1 MANPVANAYT
11 YSQVTNNIRQTLY
24 QASLEKSF
32 DDWLI
37 GRPLFD
43 DKTGIFPDGDTLQV
57 TLTGDRTVYDYTEN
71 GQVVFDGMNTTRA
84 PLTVGAYK
92 ADGFYVTDKM
102 KQDAHQAEAFFQEN
116 VHKSGVAMA
125 TDLET
130 ACLATA
136 NVGQTLGDPN
146 AIDTVPHRLK
156 GSGTG
161 GALRLEDIMF
171 VKFAFDK
178 AKVPTENRV
187 LIVTPEMEY
196 ELNKLLNITEVT
208 NGSNFNFDV
217 QGLVQTGFGD
227 KLNIVRNIAGIN
239 LIVSHNLPAIS
250 TELLSTSA
258 GETATSISGA
268 GCIAMS
274 MADATS
280 MPFMG
285 VVRQRPETEF
295 FRNTN
300 LKRDEWSATCR
311 YGFAL
316 KRPEALITIA
326 TPV

>member
-1 MANPVANAYT
+1 MSTFT
-11 YSQVTNNIRQTLY
+11 YAAVPNLVRQELY
-24 QASLEKSF
+24 QSSLEKQF

-43 DKTGIFPDGDTLQV
+43 DKTGIFPDGDSLDV
-57 TLTGDRTVYDYTEN
+57 TLTADRSTTDYTEN
-71 GQVVFDGMNTTRA
+71 TQIDYSGMNNSRA
-84 PLTVGAYK
+84 PLTITAYK
-92 ADGFYVTDKM
+92 QDGFFVTDKM
-102 KQDAHQAEAFFQEN
+102 KQDAHQSEAFFQEN
-116 VHKSGVAMA
+116 VHKSGIAMA
-125 TDLET
+125 TDMET

-136 NVGQTLGDPN
+136 NSQTLSDLN
-146 AIDTVPHRLK
+146 AVNGAAHRYK
-156 GSGTG
+156 GAGTG
-161 GALRLEDIMF
+161 GALTIEDIMY
-171 VKFAFDK
+171 VKYSFDK
-178 AKVPTENRV
+178 AYVPTENRV
-187 LIVTPEMEY
+187 LIITPEMEF
-196 ELNKLLNITEVT
+196 ELNKLLNITEVS

-239 LIVSHNLPAIS
+239 IMVSHNLPDITAESLTLSDGTSDAAI
-250 TELLSTSA
+250 T
-258 GETATSISGA
+258 GK

-285 VVRQRPETEF
+285 AVRQRPETEF

-300 LKRDEWSATCR
+300 FKRDEWSATCR

-316 KRPEALITIA
+316 KRPETLITIA

>member
-1 MANPVANAYT
+1 MANPVSNAYQ

-24 QASLEKSF
+24 QGSLEKKF

-71 GQVVFDGMNTTRA
+71 GQIVYDGMNTSRA
-84 PLTVGAYK
+84 PLAVTAYK
-92 ADGFYVTDKM
+92 GDGFFITDKA

-116 VHKSGVAMA
+116 VHKSGIAMA
-125 TDLET
+125 TDMET

-136 NVGQTLGDPN
+136 NSQTLGN
-146 AIDTVPHRLK
+146 ANAVNGASHRFQ
-156 GSGTG
+156 GGGTG
-161 GALRLEDIMF
+161 GALTIDDIMY
-171 VKFAFDK
+171 VKYSFDK
-178 AKVPTENRV
+178 AYVPTENRV

-196 ELNKLLNITEVT
+196 ELNKLLNITEVS

-239 LIVSHNLPAIS
+239 IMVSHNLPAI
-250 TELLSTSA
+250 TAETLALS
-258 GETATSISGA
+258 SGTGGGA
-268 GCIAMS
+268 ITGTGCIAMS
-274 MADATS
+274 MANDTS

-285 VVRQRPETEF
+285 VICQRPETEF

-300 LKRDEWSATCR
+300 FKRDEWSATCR

-316 KRPEALITIA
+316 KRPETLITIA
-326 TPV
+326 TP

>member
-1 MANPVANAYT
+1 MSTFT
-11 YSQVTNNIRQTLY
+11 YAAVPNLVRQELY
-24 QASLEKSF
+24 QGSLEKQF

-43 DKTGIFPDGDTLQV
+43 DKTGIFPDGDSLDV
-57 TLTGDRTVYDYTEN
+57 TLTADRDVADYTEN
-71 GQVVFDGMNTTRA
+71 TQITYDGMTTSRA
-84 PLTVGAYK
+84 SLTVTAYK
-92 ADGFYVTDKM
+92 QDGFFVTDRM
-102 KQDAHQAEAFFQEN
+102 KQDAHQSEAFFQEN
-116 VHKSGVAMA
+116 VHKSGIAMA
-125 TDLET
+125 TDMET

-136 NVGQTLGDPN
+136 NSQTLGADN
-146 AIDTVPHRLK
+146 AVNGASHRFQ
-156 GSGTG
+156 GGGTG
-161 GALRLEDIMF
+161 GALTIDDIMY
-171 VKFAFDK
+171 VKYSFDK
-178 AKVPTENRV
+178 AYVPTENRV

-196 ELNKLLNITEVT
+196 ELNKLLNITEVS

-239 LIVSHNLPAIS
+239 IMVSHNLPAI
-250 TELLSTSA
+250 TAETLALSGGT
-258 GETATSISGA
+258 GGGA
-268 GCIAMS
+268 ITGTGCIAMS
-274 MADATS
+274 MANDTS

-316 KRPEALITIA
+316 KRPETLITIA
-326 TPV
+326 TPI

>member
-1 MANPVANAYT
+1 MSTFT
-11 YSQVTNNIRQTLY
+11 YAAVPNLVRQELY
-24 QASLEKSF
+24 QGSLEKKF

-43 DKTGIFPDGDTLQV
+43 DKTGIFPDGDSLDV
-57 TLTGDRTVYDYTEN
+57 TLTGDRDVAAYTEN
-71 GQVVFDGMNTTRA
+71 TQITFDGMTTSRA
-84 PLTVGAYK
+84 NLTVTNYEQ
-92 ADGFYVTDKM
+92 DGFFVTDRM
-102 KQDAHQAEAFFQEN
+102 KQDAHQAEAFYQEN
-116 VHKSGVAMA
+116 VHKSGIAMA
-125 TDLET
+125 TAMET
-130 ACLATA
+130 NCLATA
-136 NVGQTLGDPN
+136 NSQTLADANTING
-146 AIDTVPHRLK
+146 AAHRFK
-156 GSGTG
+156 GAGTG
-161 GALRLEDIMF
+161 GALTIEDIMYI
-171 VKFAFDK
+171 KFAFDK
-178 AKVPTENRV
+178 AYVPTENRM
-187 LIVTPEMEY
+187 LIVTPEMEF

-239 LIVSHNLPAIS
+239 IMVSHNLPAIS
-250 TELLSTSA
+250 AESLSTSA
-258 GETATSISGA
+258 GESATAITGK

-274 MADATS
+274 MADSTS

-285 VVRQRPETEF
+285 VVRQRPEAEF

-316 KRPEALITIA
+316 KRPETLITLA

>member
-1 MANPVANAYT
+1 MSTFT
-11 YSQVTNNIRQTLY
+11 YAAVPNLVRQELY
-24 QASLEKSF
+24 QSSLEKQF

-43 DKTGIFPDGDTLQV
+43 DKTGIFPDGDSLDV
-57 TLTGDRTVYDYTEN
+57 TLTADRSTTDYTEN
-71 GQVVFDGMNTTRA
+71 TQIDYSGMNNSRA
-84 PLTVGAYK
+84 PLTITAYK
-92 ADGFYVTDKM
+92 QDGFFVTDKM
-102 KQDAHQAEAFFQEN
+102 KQDAHQSEAFFQEN
-116 VHKSGVAMA
+116 VHKSGIAMA
-125 TDLET
+125 TDMET

-136 NVGQTLGDPN
+136 NSQTLSDLN
-146 AIDTVPHRLK
+146 AVNGAAHRFK
-156 GSGTG
+156 GSSTG
-161 GALRLEDIMF
+161 GALSIEDIMY
-171 VKFAFDK
+171 VKYSFDK
-178 AKVPTENRV
+178 AYVPTENRV
-187 LIVTPEMEY
+187 LIITPEMEF
-196 ELNKLLNITEVT
+196 ELNKLLNITEVS

-239 LIVSHNLPAIS
+239 IMVSHNLPDITAESLTLSDGTSDAAI
-250 TELLSTSA
+250 T
-258 GETATSISGA
+258 GK

-285 VVRQRPETEF
+285 AVRQRPETEF

-300 LKRDEWSATCR
+300 FKRDEWSATCR

-316 KRPEALITIA
+316 KRPETLITIA

>member
-1 MANPVANAYT
+1 MSTFT
-11 YSQVTNNIRQTLY
+11 YAAVPNLVRQELY
-24 QASLEKSF
+24 QGSLEKQF
-32 DDWLI
+32 DDWLV

-43 DKTGIFPDGDTLQV
+43 DKTGIFPDGDTLN
-57 TLTGDRTVYDYTEN
+57 LTSTADRSTTDYTEN
-71 GQVVFDGMNTTRA
+71 SQIDYSGMTTS
-84 PLTVGAYK
+84 PSTLTVSAYK
-92 ADGFYVTDKM
+92 QDAFFVTDRM
-102 KQDAHQAEAFFQEN
+102 KQDAHQSEAFFQEN
-116 VHKSGVAMA
+116 VHKSGIAMA
-125 TDLET
+125 TDLEV

-136 NVGQTLGDPN
+136 NSQTLSDLN
-146 AIDTVPHRLK
+146 AVNGAAHRFK
-156 GSGTG
+156 GAGTG
-161 GALRLEDIMF
+161 GALTIDDIMYI
-171 VKFAFDK
+171 KYAFDK
-178 AKVPTENRV
+178 AYVPTENRV
-187 LIVTPEMEY
+187 LIVTPETEY

-239 LIVSHNLPAIS
+239 IMVSHNLPAIS
-250 TELLSTSA
+250 GELLTLSDGTSDA
-258 GETATSISGA
+258 AITGK